1 MMETMRDA
9 WGDQKRSSDVEKGR
23 ASSEDS
29 FAWYLSRIKR
39 HSVPSA
45 QEERQLL
52 VRVFRGDEKAREEL
66 CVRNLRLVVTC
77 ARAFVKKSPIFSLTI
92 HDLVQAG
99 NEGLLEA
106 ICRFDP
112 EKYES
117 RLSTYAFWWIEMSI
131 RNAIAEEGRV
141 VRYPVNVEKALGKY
155 ARAASALERESMR
168 RPGIREIADR
178 LGITVDKTI
187 RLRNLASEAV
197 SSNAPAGSPDDRCG
211 EHSELE
217 EFLLDQGVSPEEWR
231 YHSESREILD
241 GMIRTALDP
250 VSSAIFREYYGI
262 DESIADISRK
272 HGMSDMAIHGRLTRS
287 KRMLRK
293 HLESH
298 GYPRG
303 SFF

>member
-178 LGITVDKTI
+178 LGITADKAI
-187 RLRNLASEAV
+187 SLRVLASEAV
-197 SSNAPAGSPDDRCG
+197 SSNAPVGSPDNQCG
-211 EHSELE
+211 EYSELE
-217 EFLLDQGVSPEEWR
+217 ESFPDQGVSPEEGR
-231 YHSESREILD
+231 YRSELRGILD
-241 GMIRTALDP
+241 EAIRVSLSP
-250 VSSAIFREYYGI
+250 VSRVVFREYCGE
-262 DESIADISRK
+262 DESLTDLSRRHGISSVVAR
-272 HGMSDMAIHGRLTRS
+272 GRVARS
-287 KRMLRK
+287 KDMVRR
-293 HLESH
+293 HLESR
-298 GYPRG
+298 GYSRE